1 MRNRAPTGKPTQRGQ
16 MVTTPTTPPA
26 AIPGGWRDVASCI
39 DSSVAGKPDREA
51 LVGRYRRYTYR
62 QLDDAI
68 NAAAAAL
75 SGLGVAAGTR
85 VAASAANHPDIVIA
99 FFAAQR
105 LGAIWV
111 GISRPL
117 AGPEKAFLLKDS
129 GVTVFLA
136 DASAREQVEAQ
147 RADLPELAH
156 LIDMEPGE
164 APNAWLTMVEAHAGA
179 ARPQVAIDPHAPA
192 AIAYTSGTT
201 GFPKGAVHSQHN
213 MMVVAAMIHAGLRGA
228 HWRPDL
234 RRGVTL
240 GLTVLNL
247 MILEPITAL
256 SGGGTCICMDRGDAL
271 GIAEWVRR
279 ERVETFTSAPA
290 TVFDLLTRPDI
301 DGSDLDSLEFANAGG
316 ANVPDELRALYAERY
331 GRPLSTGYGLTEAPT
346 AVTGTRPD
354 RPFVPG
360 SCGRPYA
367 HLDIAILDDG
377 DNEAPEGEVGEIC
390 IRAAQD
396 GDWQGVY
403 TPMLGYWNRPDETAS
418 ALRGGWLH
426 TGDLGV
432 KSADGDIFI
441 RDRLKELII
450 RGGANVYPA
459 EVERVL
465 VADPRIRDVAVV
477 GKPDPRLGEVV
488 AAFVE
493 LASDIAP
500 SPALEEELRASCL
513 AQLAKYKVPEVWH
526 FMPDMPRNAMN
537 KIIKA
542 QLRQMLAG

>member
-1 MRNRAPTGKPTQRGQ
+1 
-16 MVTTPTTPPA
+16 MVTISTTLPA

-39 DSSVAGKPDREA
+39 DRSVAARPDQEA
-51 LVGRYRRYTYR
+51 LVGRYSRYTYR

-75 SGLGVAAGTR
+75 SALGVAAGTR
-85 VAASAANHPDIVIA
+85 VAASAANHPDIVLA
-99 FFAAQR
+99 FFATQR

-117 AGPEKAFLLKDS
+117 AGPEKAFLLNDS
-129 GVTVFLA
+129 GASVFLA
-136 DASAREQVEAQ
+136 DATARDQIEPQ
-147 RADLPELAH
+147 RGDLPALVH
-156 LIDMEPGE
+156 LVDMEPGE
-164 APNAWLTMVEAHAGA
+164 TRNAWLAMVDAHAGA
-179 ARPQVAIDPHAPA
+179 ARPQVAINPHAPA

-213 MMVVAAMIHAGLRGA
+213 MIVIAAMTHAGLRGA

-247 MILEPITAL
+247 MILEPIAAL
-256 SGGGTCICMDRGDAL
+256 SGGGTSICMDRGDAL
-271 GIAEWVRR
+271 GIAEWIRR

-301 DGSDLDSLEFANAGG
+301 DASDLESLEFANAGG
-316 ANVPDELRALYAERY
+316 ANVPDELRTLYAERF

-360 SCGRPYA
+360 SCGRPYD
-367 HLDIAILDDG
+367 HLDIAILDDDG
-377 DNEAPEGEVGEIC
+377 GEVADGQVGEIC
-390 IRAAQD
+390 IRTAQS

-403 TPMLGYWNRPDETAS
+403 TPMLGYWNRPEETAA

-432 KSADGDIFI
+432 KNAEGDIFI

-465 VADPRIRDVAVV
+465 ASDPRIRDVAVI

-488 AAFVE
+488 AAFIE
-493 LASDIAP
+493 LAAGVAP
-500 SPALEEELRASCL
+500 SPMLEEELRATCL

-537 KIIKA
+537 KIVKA
-542 QLRQMLAG
+542 QLRKMLAG